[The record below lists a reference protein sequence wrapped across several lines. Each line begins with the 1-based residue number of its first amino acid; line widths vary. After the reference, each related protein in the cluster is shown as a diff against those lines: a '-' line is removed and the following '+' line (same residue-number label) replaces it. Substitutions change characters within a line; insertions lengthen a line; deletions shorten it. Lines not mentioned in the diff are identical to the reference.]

1 MSVKSAHIKLVVGLG
16 NPGSKYDETRH
27 NAGFWFLD
35 QMASRYN
42 GTLRPEKRFSGEF
55 CKVQISGRDVL
66 LLKPSTFMNLSG
78 QSIQAAAS
86 YYKVAP
92 EEVLVI
98 HDELDLPP
106 GTIRIKQGGGH
117 GGHNGLRDT
126 IARIGKEFWRVRLGI
141 GHPGHKDAVVSY
153 VLKRATKEDQ
163 ALIDDAIYACVCE
176 SENLLGEDLNKAIQ
190 NLHSRK
196 P

>member
-1 MSVKSAHIKLVVGLG
+1 MSVKTAHIKLVVGLG

-35 QMASRYN
+35 QLVSRYN
-42 GTLRPEKRFSGEF
+42 GTFRSEKRFSGEF
-55 CKVQISGRDVL
+55 CKVQVSGRDVL
-66 LLKPSTFMNLSG
+66 LLRPSTFMNLSG

-86 YYKVAP
+86 YYRVAP
-92 EEVLVI
+92 EEILVI

-106 GTIRIKQGGGH
+106 GTVRIKQGGGH

-126 IARIGKEFWRVRLGI
+126 IAHIGKEFWRVRLGI

-153 VLKRATKEDQ
+153 VLKRASKDEQ
-163 ALIDDAIYACVCE
+163 NLIDDTICACVCE
-176 SENLLGEDLNKAIQ
+176 SENLFGNDLNKAIQ
-190 NLHSRK
+190 NLHTRK